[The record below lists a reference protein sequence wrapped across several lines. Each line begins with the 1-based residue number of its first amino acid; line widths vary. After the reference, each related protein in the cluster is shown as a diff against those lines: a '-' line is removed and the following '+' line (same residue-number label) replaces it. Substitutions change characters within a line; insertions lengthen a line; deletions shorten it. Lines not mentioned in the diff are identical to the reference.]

1 MEPSESIL
9 RTRYVIKN
17 QADSPLRFLW
27 KPHASLALRGPAR
40 LDLPARRV
48 IVDRD
53 VSTGFTATET
63 VWPYA
68 TGPDGQ
74 IDLRQ
79 VPAGDSGQVHFF
91 DAVEL
96 DSGWCAVTHTEE
108 RIGFALSFDPEI
120 LPYICVFG
128 AYEEAHGV
136 NTIITEPCTAY
147 PYRLDQAIAQNT
159 VGHLAPGATLEIEI
173 LAIVYTGLDRVS
185 QVTPAGTVIS

>member
-1 MEPSESIL
+1 MSFTIQP
-9 RTRYVIKN
+9 
-17 QADSPLRFLW
+17 
-27 KPHASLALRGPAR
+27 ALRLDSCGSHTPPSALTGPAR

-48 IVDRD
+48 IVDRE
-53 VSTGFTATET
+53 VSTGFTVSEIQ
-63 VWPYA
+63 WPYA
-68 TGPDGQ
+68 TGPNGQ

-79 VPAGDSGQVHFF
+79 VPGGDSEQVHFF

-96 DSGWCAVTHTEE
+96 DAGWCAVTHTDE
-108 RIGFALSFDPEI
+108 RIGFALSFDPKV

-159 VGHLAPGATLEIEI
+159 VGHLAPGETLNTEI
-173 LAIVYTGLDRVS
+173 LAIVYTGLDRVTT
-185 QVTPAGTVIS
+185 VTPSGVVIA